1 MFILFASQFNN
12 KIKEIIGNYYYI
24 LKQFKNKIEM

>member
-12 KIKEIIGNYYYI
+12 KIKEIINNYYYI